1 MKVAK
6 SCGASQSD
14 VASGCAGQRALQK
27 LVDEM
32 IQLGHIPT
40 QSKNASVAEKRL
52 AQRLSKARKAGS
64 LTREQEAALD
74 KLPQASKR
82 KVVQHAN
89 RTRYGQRNAEKV
101 VDEIIQLGH
110 MPTQSKRPVHIRE
123 KRLAERLIR
132 ARKAGWLTREQE
144 AALDNIAQ
152 ASALKRLPLWSG

>member
-52 AQRLSKARKAGS
+52 AQWLSKARKAGS

-74 KLPQASKR
+74 KLPQARKTKR
-82 KVVQHAN
+82 VEK
-89 RTRYGQRNAEKV
+89 QRKMRQ
-101 VDEIIQLGH
+101 IW
-110 MPTQSKRPVHIRE
+110 
-123 KRLAERLIR
+123 
-132 ARKAGWLTREQE
+132 RK
-144 AALDNIAQ
+144 
-152 ASALKRLPLWSG
+152 

>member
-27 LVDEM
+27 LVDEI

-52 AQRLSKARKAGS
+52 AQWLSKARKAGS

-89 RTRYGQRNAEKV
+89 RTRYGQRSAEK
-101 VDEIIQLGH
+101 G
-110 MPTQSKRPVHIRE
+110 
-123 KRLAERLIR
+123 
-132 ARKAGWLTREQE
+132 G
-144 AALDNIAQ
+144 
-152 ASALKRLPLWSG
+152 G